1 MFESIWIVSVQRK
14 CNSWCP
20 VRTLQN
26 SWRWLLF
33 LECFGYVQVS
43 FLVFKATQLMKDQGH
58 FTWFSPSL
66 KSSYCFAS
74 GVIVPRDI
82 RQTHW
87 FRLGNF
93 WLSSHI
99 AFHDLVRLYLI
110 FNLLAS
116 INTQYLTCLLPP
128 YTQGKSS
135 VLNLLLVLMAQFLI
149 LIPIHSAWYPTN
161 AFEKGIL
168 FLILCQ
174 RHFLPSSLL
183 FDFLWTLWWPFAG
196 CGRWHI
202 LTYESLQMNATFQAV
217 TLALK

>member
-20 VRTLQN
+20 NCTLQN
-26 SWRWLLF
+26 SWRCLPPAAWMLWI
-33 LECFGYVQVS
+33 CAGV
-43 FLVFKATQLMKDQGH
+43 FLVFKDTQLMKDQGH
-58 FTWFSPSL
+58 LTWCSPL
-66 KSSYCFAS
+66 KSSNCFAS
-74 GVIVPRDI
+74 GVIVPRNI

-87 FRLGNF
+87 FRLGDS

-110 FNLLAS
+110 SNLLAS
-116 INTQYLTCLLPP
+116 INTRYLTCLLPP

-135 VLNLLLVLMAQFLI
+135 VFNLLLVLMAQFLI
-149 LIPIHSAWYPTN
+149 PIPIHSAWYPTN

-168 FLILCQ
+168 SLILCQ

-183 FDFLWTLWWPFAG
+183 FDF
-196 CGRWHI
+196 I
-202 LTYESLQMNATFQAV
+202 QSS
-217 TLALK
+217 